1 MNDAPGAGELAQNK
15 FATAVRDFTPKLSAK
30 FQKLLPFKDGIA
42 ELRRKGASY
51 EAIADIL
58 RNTNVVVSHDTVT
71 RFCRQILGLTPRSSR
86 PRKASARS
94 VQQHSSSS
102 PKAYRI
108 RKEDSSHATKRVTQS
123 RENDTP
129 GPLVARQE
137 DAGGPRIADPN
148 TI

>member
-1 MNDAPGAGELAQNK
+1 MNDATVAELAQNQ
-15 FATAVRDFTPKLSAK
+15 FATAVRNFTPKLSAK

-51 EAIADIL
+51 ETIADIL

-71 RFCRQILGLTPRSSR
+71 RFCRDVLELTPRSSR
-86 PRKASARS
+86 PRKASART

-102 PKAYRI
+102 PKAQRI
-108 RKEDSSHATKRVTQS
+108 RKADSSCATKRATQS
-123 RENDTP
+123 GKSDTP
-129 GPLVARQE
+129 GSRVARQE
-137 DAGGPRIADPN
+137 GAGGPRIADPN